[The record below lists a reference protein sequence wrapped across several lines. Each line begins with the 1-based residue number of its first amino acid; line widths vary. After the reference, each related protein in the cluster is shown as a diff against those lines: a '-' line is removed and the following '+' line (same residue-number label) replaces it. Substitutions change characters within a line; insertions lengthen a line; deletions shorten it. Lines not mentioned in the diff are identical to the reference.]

1 MQTKRFQIH
10 VEVCKI
16 VLAIAF
22 EVPVVHE
29 SLLKCNVLSWGE
41 AEGAVAGRL
50 LLVPAHEDDQKISS
64 LDKLHFLFPHTHPT
78 GSCRAKIEMDMAPTN
93 AAKCQLGF
101 KLGCG
106 CVAGAWTCWWGNLG
120 LNIISANG
128 KRSRKMPG
136 SISSAT
142 SQRTK
147 LLRWRCCSCRTR
159 T

>member
-1 MQTKRFQIH
+1 MPNATYLCKYQPNHFRNILA
-10 VEVCKI
+10 VCKI

-29 SLLKCNVLSWGE
+29 SLLKCNVLGWGE
-41 AEGAVAGRL
+41 AEGAVAGRLLL

-106 CVAGAWTCWWGNLG
+106 CGAGA
-120 LNIISANG
+120 
-128 KRSRKMPG
+128 
-136 SISSAT
+136 
-142 SQRTK
+142 
-147 LLRWRCCSCRTR
+147 
-159 T
+159 

>member
-1 MQTKRFQIH
+1 MHQSELGTSSVAQYYSW
-10 VEVCKI
+10 CSGDW
-16 VLAIAF
+16 L
-22 EVPVVHE
+22 VVHE

-41 AEGAVAGRL
+41 AEGAVPGASSRRR
-50 LLVPAHEDDQKISS
+50 PKISS
-64 LDKLHFLFPHTHPT
+64 LDKLHFLFPHTQQHPAT
-78 GSCRAKIEMDMAPTN
+78 GSSCRAKIEMDMAPTN

-106 CVAGAWTCWWGNLG
+106 CGAGAWTCWWGNLG

-128 KRSRKMPG
+128 KWSRKMPG
-136 SISSAT
+136 SSISSAT

>member
-1 MQTKRFQIH
+1 M
-10 VEVCKI
+10 
-16 VLAIAF
+16 
-22 EVPVVHE
+22 HE

-50 LLVPAHEDDQKISS
+50 LLLLLGPAHEDDQKISS

-106 CVAGAWTCWWGNLG
+106 CGAGA
-120 LNIISANG
+120 
-128 KRSRKMPG
+128 
-136 SISSAT
+136 
-142 SQRTK
+142 
-147 LLRWRCCSCRTR
+147 
-159 T
+159 